1 MKTIITRPIS
11 LFILIITLFTIL
23 FRISLSEFLNE
34 QLWNFVFI
42 PPMIYFILM
51 YVSGRFFGIK
61 EYKYLPI
68 GDVGFR
74 FHLSTFLVFFIVSY
88 TMYHYGFMSKWETRE
103 ILDITLLIWG
113 TILFTHLIFYL
124 KSKRNNIKGM
134 NKEDIFE

>member
-1 MKTIITRPIS
+1 M
-11 LFILIITLFTIL
+11 
-23 FRISLSEFLNE
+23 EFCIHPSYDL
-34 QLWNFVFI
+34 L
-42 PPMIYFILM
+42 YFNV
-51 YVSGRFFGIK
+51 VSGRFFGIK

-103 ILDITLLIWG
+103 ILDITLLIWT